1 MAGAD
6 DPQALASMNLRQLK
20 KLISEEG
27 LRVDV
32 STGGLKRRTLQNIRD
47 DTLKAIEE
55 KMARSERTGVASS
68 SWEMLSDADGG
79 TRPRGE
85 QEGGSAGGDVQV
97 FVKTVTGKTITVE
110 VEADDTIDKIKVKI
124 QNKESIPNDDQR
136 LIFAGREVLD
146 GRTLSEYQIQNESTL
161 LMTLSGEPEE
171 PLEANREWEEEQLEA
186 NHEGPVSAWGRSVLR
201 AKELGS
207 TTSLSELPS

>member
-1 MAGAD
+1 MLTPATHLDRGETSPGGCVAFMAGAD

-32 STGGLKRRTLQNIRD
+32 STGGLRQRNLQNIRD

-85 QEGGSAGGDVQV
+85 QEGGSAGGDV
-97 FVKTVTGKTITVE
+97 
-110 VEADDTIDKIKVKI
+110 
-124 QNKESIPNDDQR
+124 S
-136 LIFAGREVLD
+136 
-146 GRTLSEYQIQNESTL
+146 
-161 LMTLSGEPEE
+161 M
-171 PLEANREWEEEQLEA
+171 
-186 NHEGPVSAWGRSVLR
+186 R
-201 AKELGS
+201 AKS
-207 TTSLSELPS
+207 SE